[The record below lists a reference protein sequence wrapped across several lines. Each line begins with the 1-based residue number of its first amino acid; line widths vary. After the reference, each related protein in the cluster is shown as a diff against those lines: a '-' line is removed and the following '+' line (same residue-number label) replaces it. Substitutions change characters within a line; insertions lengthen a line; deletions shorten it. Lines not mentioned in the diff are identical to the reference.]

1 MPLAAEVVVA
11 AFLLVALAA
20 LVAVV
25 VHQTSRA
32 LHQPSSAVALALE
45 VKEMLAVLVFAL
57 RASRPVKVAA
67 AAVRVV
73 GVQQPHPLAGLVR
86 AVPVFPTPSR
96 LALHNPTLVAAAV
109 DQ

>member
-1 MPLAAEVVVA
+1 VA
-11 AFLLVALAA
+11 VGVRLLVVLAA
-20 LVAVV
+20 LVAVAA
-25 VHQTSRA
+25 HQTRRV

-45 VKEMLAVLVFAL
+45 VKEMLAVPVFV
-57 RASRPVKVAA
+57 RKVTRPVKVAA

-86 AVPVFPTPSR
+86 AVPVFPTPYR
-96 LALHNPTLVAAAV
+96 LALHNPTLVAVVV